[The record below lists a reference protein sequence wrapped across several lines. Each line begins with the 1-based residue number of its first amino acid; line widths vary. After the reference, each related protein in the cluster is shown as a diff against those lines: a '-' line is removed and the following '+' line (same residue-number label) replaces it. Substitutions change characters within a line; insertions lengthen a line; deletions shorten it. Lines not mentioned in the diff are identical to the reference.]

1 MHLEASHLAT
11 TEGLQRLTPCRNG
24 TSFRHVSDLAL
35 PRGTCNK
42 KHLKGLQ
49 IFILQ
54 GTQRQENLGKR
65 EVSAPTWHFL
75 AVELHLDSVDS
86 GRARHEGGQ
95 EAVSPQGLHVAR
107 HMVAVHHDLQVA
119 GASLR
124 PIDCKLTFEFNRAA
138 NSSVG
143 HVADTNLGC
152 VESVA
157 AERTSRQ
164 GSTLDFDFNHVFANF
179 RCDKLHLKLP
189 RPEDVHAHGKL
200 ATVQNKKYS
209 RHTRNG
215 HPEVVSLKVR
225 RADPE
230 RGRPLHRNELQRL
243 PRYLHLG
250 HITNSRWRHL
260 PRFGRLPC
268 YTLDGRSLTLPRRGR
283 KLFNDTT
290 LLLLQLLKMGML
302 KTLPP
307 VDPVPLLR
315 RPMGH
320 DWWSHLPRLRTL
332 PRRRLFR
339 CHGVACQR
347 CKRLNFRLPL
357 LNINPSQ
364 LFAAFLNLEVPACW
378 GRRGN
383 RRCRFPRGRRRWRLG
398 CLPRGRPVRRDYSRR
413 RRRRDNLADC
423 VDFRPLSSRNCDALL
438 ALPRHLGSQSRLKLG
453 ARGTAG
459 VGVQFDGR
467 GHPRGSVGGRKE
479 GGRGG
484 ARHGVAYGRC
494 DSAGKEGVAR
504 RGGLVGVFGHG
515 DDGEGRALL
524 TAHIDVVEGNEQFVV
539 ALPRGQEGSGVDT
552 VTALVHADRSRVSI
566 KLHLQL
572 HLAPARTARVTL
584 KRHLLAH
591 PHHAGTAH
599 LKGQTTHG
607 DLGRVVH
614 IAGEGAPLNVLP
626 GVSHSR
632 TDFVGHERG
641 GEDAVTVLDG
651 ALPRLSAGRDGLD
664 VNASCTRT
672 VREISHQDL
681 DERSEGARINS
692 REEDP

>member
-11 TEGLQRLTPCRNG
+11 AEGLQCLTPCGNG
-24 TSFRHVSDLAL
+24 TSFR
-35 PRGTCNK
+35 R
-42 KHLKGLQ
+42 
-49 IFILQ
+49 
-54 GTQRQENLGKR
+54 ENLGKR

-86 GRARHEGGQ
+86 GCARHEGGQ
-95 EAVSPQGLHVAR
+95 EAVSSQGLHVAR

-124 PIDCKLTFEFNRAA
+124 PIDCDDGALTFEFDGAA
-138 NSSVG
+138 NSSIG

-152 VESVA
+152 VESMA
-157 AERTSRQ
+157 AERTSGQ

-179 RCDKLHLKLP
+179 GCDELHLKLP
-189 RPEDVHAHGKL
+189 RPEDVHTHGKF
-200 ATVQNKKYS
+200 ASRRTVQNKEYS

-268 YTLDGRSLTLPRRGR
+268 CTLDVRALTLPRRGR

-332 PRRRLFR
+332 PRRWLFR
-339 CHGVACQR
+339 CHGVACQQSE
-347 CKRLNFRLPL
+347 RLNFRLPL

-383 RRCRFPRGRRRWRLG
+383 RRRRFPRGRRRWRLG
-398 CLPRGRPVRRDYSRR
+398 RLPRGRPVRRDYSRR
-413 RRRRDNLADC
+413 
-423 VDFRPLSSRNCDALL
+423 
-438 ALPRHLGSQSRLKLG
+438 
-453 ARGTAG
+453 
-459 VGVQFDGR
+459 
-467 GHPRGSVGGRKE
+467 
-479 GGRGG
+479 
-484 ARHGVAYGRC
+484 
-494 DSAGKEGVAR
+494 
-504 RGGLVGVFGHG
+504 
-515 DDGEGRALL
+515 
-524 TAHIDVVEGNEQFVV
+524 
-539 ALPRGQEGSGVDT
+539 
-552 VTALVHADRSRVSI
+552 
-566 KLHLQL
+566 
-572 HLAPARTARVTL
+572 
-584 KRHLLAH
+584 
-591 PHHAGTAH
+591 
-599 LKGQTTHG
+599 
-607 DLGRVVH
+607 
-614 IAGEGAPLNVLP
+614 
-626 GVSHSR
+626 
-632 TDFVGHERG
+632 
-641 GEDAVTVLDG
+641 
-651 ALPRLSAGRDGLD
+651 
-664 VNASCTRT
+664 
-672 VREISHQDL
+672 
-681 DERSEGARINS
+681 
-692 REEDP
+692 